1 MEHLKRT
8 IAKYCYYNNCFVLC
22 LNCRAFLQDWRSVGT
37 GNAWNEETAHAFMGL
52 SVCALELEEG
62 RGREVESSCHLS
74 AGDMKTNVGTHL
86 GNRKDILGHIR
97 DKGGHSIML
106 SCQSDHKMFSSFF
119 PQKPNT
125 APRVSHWR
133 CRGEWGSCV
142 TLTFCRIW
150 TPSCFCPSRASQL
163 HFCCLHVTSS
173 LLLAEY
179 FLSWRDSIHLG
190 GGEERN
196 VKGKPNHQ
204 VNAQQTAVV
213 QFQMGTDGQPVQKSP
228 RKYLGGLEWGE
239 WTSSP
244 GFAVPYRART
254 QHKLQGKTRFM
265 LLPMPLGLCFQRA
278 ACSRWLAIPKRDA
291 DSLQGAL
298 LLRLSHIHVAQC
310 LICPHLSSDRCYGKF
325 F

>member
-8 IAKYCYYNNCFVLC
+8 MAKYCYYNNCFVLC

-62 RGREVESSCHLS
+62 RGREVEGSCHLS

-86 GNRKDILGHIR
+86 GNRKEILGHIR

-150 TPSCFCPSRASQL
+150 TPCCFCPSRASQL

-179 FLSWRDSIHLG
+179 CLSWRDSIRLG

-196 VKGKPNHQ
+196 VKEKPNHQ

-213 QFQMGTDGQPVQKSP
+213 QFQMGTSSLCRSPQGNIWVDLNEENGHHHLALLFLTEQEHSTSSRGRWGSCCCWCPWGCAFRGQPAVDGWQYPKGMLTVCRVHCFSGC
-228 RKYLGGLEWGE
+228 L
-239 WTSSP
+239 TS
-244 GFAVPYRART
+244 
-254 QHKLQGKTRFM
+254 M
-265 LLPMPLGLCFQRA
+265 
-278 ACSRWLAIPKRDA
+278 
-291 DSLQGAL
+291 SLSA
-298 LLRLSHIHVAQC
+298 
-310 LICPHLSSDRCYGKF
+310 
-325 F
+325 